1 MVCILMTLH
10 VVISVACIDL
20 GFQVKYHF
28 FFYHLLNENAWLF
41 IIYYLMDISDELIHT
56 MYFK

>member
-28 FFYHLLNENAWLF
+28 FIIYWMKMLDCLLF
-41 IIYYLMDISDELIHT
+41 IILWTYQMNYHVFQIPE
-56 MYFK
+56 